1 MATTVTTPAMA
12 AESTPTEA
20 VAATAE
26 AAAAPAEAADAPTE
40 AAAAAA
46 AAEVG
51 IIVRNGR
58 HGHALRRG
66 KAS

>member
-46 AAEVG
+46 EVG

>member
-20 VAATAE
+20 VAAPAE
-26 AAAAPAEAADAPTE
+26 AAATSAEAADAPTE

-46 AAEVG
+46 EVG
-51 IIVRNGR
+51 IIVRNGKR
-58 HGHALRRG
+58 GHALRPG

>member
-1 MATTVTTPAMA
+1 MATTVTTPETAMA

-20 VAATAE
+20 VAAESTPSE
-26 AAAAPAEAADAPTE
+26 AVAGP
-40 AAAAAA
+40 
-46 AAEVG
+46 AEVG
-51 IIVRNGR
+51 IIVRNGH